1 MDTAQ
6 EKLKSAIE
14 KTGLVEIL
22 QSSSVERGSNGVDTI
37 PVQKVALQMRVKSDE
52 MARWLPF
59 VDFLLQEEEE
69 QEEEEVDSSWSVHLC
84 KTFMRNEVKPG
95 YVWTIVLSTRGDLKR
110 CVADISRA
118 VRIYNSNFSEGAL
131 PRYPAQ
137 AQPAVQRAAQAVAG
151 HVVGSGLQ
159 PVMHQVG
166 DRVEVDIMPLV
177 GVTEDRNRP
186 IKPGSKGARL
196 IQGK

>member
-1 MDTAQ
+1 METAQ
-6 EKLKSAIE
+6 EKLRSAVE
-14 KTGLVEIL
+14 KTGLVEVL
-22 QSSSVERGSNGVDTI
+22 QASSLERGSEAMSLVPT
-37 PVQKVALQMRVKSDE
+37 QKVALQLRVKHDE

-59 VDFLLQEEEE
+59 VDFLLQEEDEQDIEE
-69 QEEEEVDSSWSVHLC
+69 PDNAWSLHIC
-84 KTFMRNEVKPG
+84 KTFMRNNGQLG
-95 YVWTIVLSTRGDLKR
+95 YVWTMVVSTKGDLKR
-110 CVADISRA
+110 CTADISRA

-151 HVVGSGLQ
+151 HVSGIQ
-159 PVMHQVG
+159 PVMHKVG
-166 DRVEVDIMPLV
+166 DRIEVDIMPLV

-186 IKPGSKGARL
+186 LKPGSKGARL